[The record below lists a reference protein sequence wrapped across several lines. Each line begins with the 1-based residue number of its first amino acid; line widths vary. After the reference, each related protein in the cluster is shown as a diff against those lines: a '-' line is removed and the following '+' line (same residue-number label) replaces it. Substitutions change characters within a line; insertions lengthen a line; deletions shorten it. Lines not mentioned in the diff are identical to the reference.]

1 MLTEEI
7 ELPETKAC
15 IQCAALLNTDSK
27 FCNSC
32 GAKQSAAEVKV
43 ADQWNLLKQAA
54 VFYALYLLLCCLSK
68 FTDAFQEMAWYLV
81 LEVAGILLTIVFF
94 AINWSE
100 NKALL
105 KWPGFSLQKLSAYC
119 GIAMAGAFLVHYSVN
134 WLNVTIF
141 SQEEHLFNASR
152 DNYYAMFSLV
162 FFTAV
167 TPALFEELGF
177 RGYLLQ
183 SLLKV
188 SDTNQAVYISAFLFA
203 IIHLS
208 FISLFWLIPF
218 ALFIG
223 YVRVRENTL
232 WYGIFFH
239 FCFNLTACLFELL
252 QQPR

>member
-1 MLTEEI
+1 MLSEEI
-7 ELPETKAC
+7 EPPEIKAC
-15 IQCAALLNTDSK
+15 LQCTALLNINSK

-32 GAKQSAAEVKV
+32 GAKQSFPEVKV
-43 ADQWNLLKQAA
+43 TDQWNLLKQAA
-54 VFYALYLLLCCLSK
+54 IFYALYLLLCCLSK
-68 FTDAFQEMAWYLV
+68 FTDAFREMTWYLV
-81 LEVAGILLTIVFF
+81 LEVAGILLTVGFF

-119 GIAMAGAFLVHYSVN
+119 GIAMAGAFLVHYAVG
-134 WLNVTIF
+134 WLNVTIY

-152 DNYYAMFSLV
+152 GNYYAMFLLV

-188 SDTNQAVYISAFLFA
+188 SDTHQAVYISAFLFA

-252 QQPR
+252 QQHK

>member
-1 MLTEEI
+1 MLTEELTD
-7 ELPETKAC
+7 EVDLPQTKAC
-15 IQCAALLNTDSK
+15 VQCNVLLNINSK

-32 GAKQSAAEVKV
+32 GARQSAPEVKV
-43 ADQWNLLKQAA
+43 ADQWNLLKQSGL
-54 VFYALYLLLCCLSK
+54 FYALVLLLCCLSK
-68 FTDAFQEMAWYLV
+68 FTDAFQEISWYLV
-81 LEVAGILLTIVFF
+81 MEIASALLTVVFF
-94 AINWSE
+94 ALNWSE

-105 KWPGFSLQKLSAYC
+105 RWPGFSFQKLSAYC
-119 GIAMAGAFLVHYSVN
+119 GIAMAVAFLVHYSVT
-134 WLNVTIF
+134 WLNVTIY

-152 DNYYAMFSLV
+152 DNYYAMFLLV

-188 SDTNQAVYISAFLFA
+188 SDVNQAVYISAFLFA

-223 YVRVRENTL
+223 YVRVREKTL
-232 WYGIFFH
+232 WYGVFFH

-252 QQPR
+252 

>member
-1 MLTEEI
+1 LLTEEI
-7 ELPETKAC
+7 DLPNTKTC
-15 IQCAALLNTDSK
+15 VQCTGLLNIDSK

-32 GAKQSAAEVKV
+32 GARQSAPEVKV
-43 ADQWNLLKQAA
+43 ADQWKLLKQASI
-54 VFYALYLLLCCLSK
+54 FYALYLLLCCLSK
-68 FTDAFQEMAWYLV
+68 FTDAFQEISWYLV
-81 LEVAGILLTIVFF
+81 LEIAGIFLTVGFF
-94 AINWSE
+94 TINWTE

-119 GIAMAGAFLVHYSVN
+119 GIAMAGAFLVHYSVD
-134 WLNVTIF
+134 WLNLTIY
-141 SQEEHLFNASR
+141 SEEEHLFNASSG
-152 DNYYAMFSLV
+152 NYYAMFLLV

-188 SDTNQAVYISAFLFA
+188 SDTHQAVFVSAFLFA

-208 FISLFWLIPF
+208 LISLFWLIPF

-252 QQPR
+252 QQPK